1 MLIGLAG
8 LKRSG
13 KSTVAGML
21 RDYGFVEHSFAA
33 PIRNAVADIL
43 GVSLEF
49 LEECKEHVIPAL
61 GVTARSMMQTLG
73 TEWGRRMVNDRLW
86 LVSMAGRIAGVD
98 AVISDVRFD
107 NEAEFIRQRGGKVV
121 RVDRPG
127 SDRADDHASE
137 AGISESLVD
146 YVIHN
151 DGDLAALA
159 DKVRILVAAVTCNPA
174 QRPNACPAGYAGA
187 VADSD

>member
-21 RDYGFVEHSFAA
+21 RDYGFVEDSFAY
-33 PIRNAVADIL
+33 PIRCAVAQIL
-43 GVSLEF
+43 GISLAK
-49 LEECKEHVIPAL
+49 LEEEKERIIPEI
-61 GVTARSMMQTLG
+61 GTTPRRMMQTLG
-73 TEWGRRMVNDRLW
+73 TEWGRCLVDSNLW
-86 LVSMAGRIAGVD
+86 LLSMHWRMEGVD
-98 AVISDVRFD
+98 TVISDVRFN

-127 SDRADDHASE
+127 ADRADDHASE

-159 DKVRILVAAVTCNPA
+159 DKVRVLVAAVTCNPA
-174 QRPNACPAGYAGA
+174 RRPNACPAGYAGA
-187 VADSD
+187 VAGSD